1 MGYECIYYR
10 ASHYLYHSQQP
21 LLIVIRKLQ
30 FVISMGI
37 LGRII
42 MTPEKNTSNT
52 KLCPVCGTRLNKSA
66 TKCLVCG
73 TELEVTANTKKSS
86 EVRAKRLPEI
96 TLSLPAALGL
106 LALFLTLAAVV
117 IFLVLQGGQPN
128 ESGEVTLPTATITVS
143 PTTTVTPS
151 PTSTT
156 TLAPTWTPLP
166 NLEYVVQAGDSCVDV
181 AAIFGVSVQSI
192 ILENNLSASC
202 TLFEGQVLSVPQP
215 TPTASPQPTA
225 TLSDAEKT
233 DIACETI
240 SYTVQEN
247 DTLSSIADTYD
258 VSMATI
264 RDYNGM
270 VNDTVFEGQPLQI
283 PLCLREP
290 TAGPTPTPTDLPPYP
305 GPNLLLPADGAS
317 FIAQTDT
324 ITLQWAAVGEL
335 LPDEAYA
342 VTITDLT
349 SENKESITEFVT
361 DTSFI
366 VPDSFIPE
374 DNKPH
379 IFRWSVYIARQLGSD
394 QDNGDN
400 GEEIANWEP
409 AGNLSDTRV
418 FGWFVTS
425 AETDSP

>member
-1 MGYECIYYR
+1 
-10 ASHYLYHSQQP
+10 
-21 LLIVIRKLQ
+21 
-30 FVISMGI
+30 MGI
-37 LGRII
+37 LGQKI
-42 MTPEKNTSNT
+42 MSPEKNTPKT
-52 KLCPVCGTRLNKSA
+52 KLCPVCGTRLNESA

-73 TELEVTANTKKSS
+73 TELEVTANTKKNA

-117 IFLVLQGGQPN
+117 VFLVLQGGPPA
-128 ESGEVTLPTATITVS
+128 EAGEVTPSTATITTS
-143 PTTTVTPS
+143 PTITLTPS

-202 TLFEGQVLSVPQP
+202 NLFEGQVLSVPQP

-240 SYTVQEN
+240 NYTVQEF
-247 DTLSSIADTYD
+247 DTLSSIADTYN
-258 VSMATI
+258 VSMETI

-283 PLCLREP
+283 PLCMREP
-290 TAGPTPTPTDLPPYP
+290 TAGPTPTPTELPPYA
-305 GPNLLLPADGAS
+305 GPNLLLPADGAT
-317 FIAQTDT
+317 FNAQTDT

-335 LPDEAYA
+335 KQDEAYA

-349 SENKESITEFVT
+349 SENKETMTEFVT

-366 VPDSFIPE
+366 VPETFIPE
-374 DNKPH
+374 DGTPH
-379 IFRWSVYIARQLGSD
+379 IFRWSVYIARQIGTD
-394 QDNGDN
+394 QEN
-400 GEEIANWEP
+400 GEGEEEITNWEP
-409 AGNLSDTRV
+409 AGNMSESRV
-418 FGWFVTS
+418 FGWFVTNP
-425 AETDSP
+425 EPESP